1 MQIDKGAN
9 MAVVI
14 VIADQFSAKIVRKR
28 GGSLSPAKRDRNDSS
43 DVEGIHD
50 RLCH

>member
-14 VIADQFSAKIVRKR
+14 VIADQFSAKIRQEARRIGFTGETK
-28 GGSLSPAKRDRNDSS
+28 P
-43 DVEGIHD
+43 E
-50 RLCH
+50 